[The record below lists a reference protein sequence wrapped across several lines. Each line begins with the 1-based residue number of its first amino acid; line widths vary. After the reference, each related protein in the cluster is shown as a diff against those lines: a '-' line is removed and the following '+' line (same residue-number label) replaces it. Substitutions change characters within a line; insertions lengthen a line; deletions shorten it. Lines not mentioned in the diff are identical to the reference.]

1 MRFVSP
7 VALGLMLALGSASFG
22 VAVPAAVAKEK
33 ASKAPK
39 LKLSSG
45 FLPLAQKASEAINK
59 KDAEAAKAALAEAE
73 AGAVS
78 NDDKYQYYSLLLNYS
93 IMANDATVQGKA
105 LKGMLDTGLV
115 PADQAGQFNTI
126 VANSAVNAK
135 DYDTAIA
142 YAEKARAL
150 GYKSE
155 QVSPILAQAI
165 WGKAGNDKAQVL
177 RGLEIFK
184 EGIDALKASGQQV
197 PVQWYQVGV
206 SKAAAVDSMPHLK
219 KWSAMAYDAQPSGEN
234 LRTLLRVF
242 QRENPTMS
250 NRENL
255 DLLRLMHASGGLSIK
270 PDYTEYAEMA
280 FKGGLYGEVKATL
293 DEGRSKGVLSTSDG
307 ADFYS
312 VASQRMAGDKA
323 SLGSA
328 ERDAAKSAT
337 GKIASATADAYF
349 GYGDYAKAVSLFE
362 LALQKGGIDTDEVN
376 TRLGIAKA
384 MAGDTAGAKAA
395 LAKVT
400 TGTRGGIAKMWTDYL
415 NKKSAASA
423 AAAPAEAATP
433 AS

>member
-1 MRFVSP
+1 MCDKCEID
-7 VALGLMLALGSASFG
+7 LA
-22 VAVPAAVAKEK
+22 
-33 ASKAPK
+33 
-39 LKLSSG
+39 
-45 FLPLAQKASEAINK
+45 
-59 KDAEAAKAALAEAE
+59 
-73 AGAVS
+73 
-78 NDDKYQYYSLLLNYS
+78 
-93 IMANDATVQGKA
+93 M
-105 LKGMLDTGLV
+105 
-115 PADQAGQFNTI
+115 
-126 VANSAVNAK
+126 
-135 DYDTAIA
+135 
-142 YAEKARAL
+142 
-150 GYKSE
+150 
-155 QVSPILAQAI
+155 
-165 WGKAGNDKAQVL
+165 
-177 RGLEIFK
+177 
-184 EGIDALKASGQQV
+184 
-197 PVQWYQVGV
+197 
-206 SKAAAVDSMPHLK
+206 
-219 KWSAMAYDAQPSGEN
+219 
-234 LRTLLRVF
+234 
-242 QRENPTMS
+242 
-250 NRENL
+250 
-255 DLLRLMHASGGLSIK
+255 
-270 PDYTEYAEMA
+270 
-280 FKGGLYGEVKATL
+280 YGEVKAAL

-328 ERDAAKSAT
+328 ERDAAKSST